1 MIRLFRMAF
10 RDLGRNPVRSFLSAL
25 ALAIGMFLLMFMASV
40 LRGEINSA
48 MDKAI
53 TLQSGDLQVR
63 AKTYDENKASLSWE
77 DLVENPDAV
86 AAQIASLQPVKL
98 ASPRLFASG
107 VVTQGNNTAGVQVI
121 GIDPASSANAPFQ
134 DGMVSGSYL
143 TADDREGLLI
153 GQALAN
159 KLDIKAGEQV
169 NLLVNTANGDVAQ
182 QPFTVRGVYSTRTPN
197 YDETTV
203 FLPIAKAQAITGT
216 QNHASTIFV
225 LLKNRDQTN
234 AVAAAL
240 QTGQYEVV
248 TWEKANQLL
257 VTFEQ
262 FANPLMYMLYLIVLG
277 IVVIVIINTFIMAVF
292 ERTREIGI
300 LAAIGMKGRRIMAMF
315 LAESTLLAIGGILM
329 GLVLGSL
336 GAYLAVNVGIKI
348 PSGNLGMTTSGGLL
362 LGERLYGAYSPSDY
376 IGLMITAFIVTLL
389 AALYPAWLAAHM
401 EPVEALR
408 GSQ

>member
-1 MIRLFRMAF
+1 MAL
-10 RDLGRNPVRSFLSAL
+10 RDLGRNPVRSFLSAF
-25 ALAIGMFLLMFMASV
+25 ALSIGLFLLMVMASI
-40 LRGEINSA
+40 LRGEINNA
-48 MDKAI
+48 MNTAI
-53 TLQSGDLQVR
+53 KLQSGDLQVR
-63 AKTYDENKASLSWE
+63 AKTYDENKTSLAWE

-86 AAQIASLQPVKL
+86 AAQIASLAPVQV
-98 ASPRLFASG
+98 ATPRLFASG
-107 VVTQGNNTAGVQVI
+107 VVTQGNNTAGVRVI
-121 GIDPASSANAPFQ
+121 GIDPASSANAPFK
-134 DGMVSGSYL
+134 DGMVSGDYL

-159 KLDIKAGEQV
+159 KLDIKAGDQIS
-169 NLLVNTANGDVAQ
+169 LLVNTANGDVAQ
-182 QPFTVRGVYSTRTPN
+182 QPFTVRGVYSTRTPT
-197 YDETTV
+197 YDESTL

-225 LLKNRDQTN
+225 LLKNRDETS
-234 AVAAAL
+234 AVASAL
-240 QTGQYEVV
+240 QTGQYEAIP
-248 TWEKANQLL
+248 WQKSNQLL

-262 FANPLMYMLYLIVLG
+262 FANPLMFMLYLIVLG
-277 IVVIVIINTFIMAVF
+277 IVATVIINTFIMAVF

-315 LAESTLLAIGGILM
+315 FAESSLLAVGGILM

-336 GAYLAVNVGIKI
+336 GAMLAVNVGIKL
-348 PSGNLGMTTSGGLL
+348 PSGGLGMTTSGGLL
-362 LGERLYGAYSPSDY
+362 LGERMYGAYSPNDY
-376 IGLMITAFIVTLL
+376 LWLTITAFIITLL